1 MIRFKFNA
9 LVVKEGKAENG
20 KAEQKKSK
28 HSLPIVTY

>member
-1 MIRFKFNA
+1 MH

-28 HSLPIVTY
+28 HLLPIGIY